1 MGSFQT
7 FKRFSYRVFVYISIS
22 SYLTQS
28 VVLAV
33 GYIEPLNW
41 DLPQH
46 RVQLKHVNQRFCV
59 SFPPDSPLIGTIDY
73 VDDEEKLKLILE
85 EVFSSIECENLKI
98 KKMSFNINN
107 LVRENVKSMKPY
119 SSARDEFEDFDTAD
133 MIFLDANENPFENGV
148 NRYPDPQQS
157 SVKVVLAKQK
167 KVKTNQILLGNG
179 SDEVL
184 DLLFRAFC
192 EPRVDN
198 VITLPPTYGM
208 YGVLANINAVENKE
222 ILLSTDFQPQIEKIM
237 DAVDENTK
245 IIFLCSPNNPT
256 GNSFSDENVAYLLK
270 NFNGLVVIDEAY
282 IDFSEKESWIN
293 ELDEYPNLIITQT
306 LSKAYGLAGIRL
318 GICYAST
325 EVISVLNKIKPPYNV
340 NELTQK
346 RALDRL
352 DNQNKINSEIE
363 SIIAQREELLK
374 VLLNVKF
381 VEKIYPTEA
390 NFILIKVDDANKR
403 YDELIAKGIVIRNRT
418 TQPLCEN
425 TLRLTIGTET
435 ENKKLIEVLKQL

>member
-1 MGSFQT
+1 MENNFD
-7 FKRFSYRVFVYISIS
+7 I
-22 SYLTQS
+22 
-28 VVLAV
+28 
-33 GYIEPLNW
+33 N
-41 DLPQH
+41 
-46 RVQLKHVNQRFCV
+46 
-59 SFPPDSPLIGTIDY
+59 TI
-73 VDDEEKLKLILE
+73 
-85 EVFSSIECENLKI
+85 
-98 KKMSFNINN
+98 
-107 LVRENVKSMKPY
+107 VRENVKVLKPY

-148 NRYPDPQQS
+148 NRYPDPQQM
-157 SVKVVLAKQK
+157 SVKAILAKQK
-167 KVKTNQILLGNG
+167 NVKLNQILLGNG

-192 EPRVDN
+192 EPKVDN

-222 ILLSTDFQPQIEKIM
+222 VLLSNDFQPQIEKIM
-237 DAVDENTK
+237 ADVNENTK

-256 GNSFSDENVAYLLK
+256 GNSFSDESVVYLLQ
-270 NFNGLVVIDEAY
+270 NFKGLVVIDEAY
-282 IDFSEKESWIN
+282 IDFSNKESWIN
-293 ELDEYPNLIITQT
+293 ELDEYPNLVITQT

-340 NELTQK
+340 NELSQK
-346 RALDRL
+346 RALERL
-352 DNQNKINSEIE
+352 ADTDKISAEIA
-363 SIIAQREELLK
+363 SIIRQREDLLE
-374 VLLNVKF
+374 VLLHVEFVK
-381 VEKIYPTEA
+381 KIYPTEA

-425 TLRLTIGTET
+425 TLRLTIGTEA
-435 ENKKLIEVLKQL
+435 ENRKLMAVLKQL